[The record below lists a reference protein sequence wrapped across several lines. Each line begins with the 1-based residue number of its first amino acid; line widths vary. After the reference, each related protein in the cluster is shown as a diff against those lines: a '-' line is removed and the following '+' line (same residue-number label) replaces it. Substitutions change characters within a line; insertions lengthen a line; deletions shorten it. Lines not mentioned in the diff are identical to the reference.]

1 MADSLKDS
9 EIDALLDQIG
19 VKKPVG
25 ADTSR
30 RNEPNVLAPRL
41 TARSHAVYEMYDF
54 RRPDKF
60 SKDQLRTLQM
70 LHETF
75 ARLAGTSLSAML
87 RSPVNI
93 DLISLEQVPYEE
105 YLRSI
110 GQSVFTILT
119 LPPLSGQA
127 VLEVEFSLVFTMI
140 DRLLGGPGRSI
151 NRTNL
156 TDIEKPLVKTT
167 IERMFLA
174 LKSAW
179 EGIVIVNPGVEGMET
194 SSQFVQIAPP
204 NDVVVTILFEVKIG
218 TQRNAMS
225 LCIPYLVLK
234 PITSKLSAQKWVAN
248 ANRKN
253 SPQARKIISS
263 HLNNSSVECTIQLG
277 KAQISFE
284 EMMNLKPGDLVRLKK
299 RSTDDLDLLV
309 EEIPKFHG
317 KPAVRG
323 RKMVFAV
330 TDKIEE

>member
-1 MADSLKDS
+1 
-9 EIDALLDQIG
+9 
-19 VKKPVG
+19 
-25 ADTSR
+25 
-30 RNEPNVLAPRL
+30 
-41 TARSHAVYEMYDF
+41 
-54 RRPDKF
+54 
-60 SKDQLRTLQM
+60 
-70 LHETF
+70 
-75 ARLAGTSLSAML
+75 
-87 RSPVNI
+87 
-93 DLISLEQVPYEE
+93 
-105 YLRSI
+105 
-110 GQSVFTILT
+110 
-119 LPPLSGQA
+119 
-127 VLEVEFSLVFTMI
+127 
-140 DRLLGGPGRSI
+140 
-151 NRTNL
+151 
-156 TDIEKPLVKTT
+156 
-167 IERMFLA
+167 
-174 LKSAW
+174 
-179 EGIVIVNPGVEGMET
+179 
-194 SSQFVQIAPP
+194 
-204 NDVVVTILFEVKIG
+204 
-218 TQRNAMS
+218 MS